1 VQLELKM
8 IEIDALLTL
17 ALDDY
22 RHGWSVGTFGAI
34 GEFVRDDAERVE
46 RARNGMV
53 QEIVTARGG
62 MRLSPSREIRVI
74 AFDTLSSDGET
85 WNQAVAFCLPK
96 GASDAPQAVHR
107 IGPDTEA
114 LRADDRDAI
123 LFDMGVAVGLVKMC
137 IRTRDA
143 DLIAALDAMEGK
155 LMLGPDGGKAAGLV
169 LKTSPHRVM
178 LSPVARV
185 EVYVAIPAPGGE
197 SPLGPHT
204 HMLPKLIA
212 SGRTHAANA
221 PIPEGMQPV
230 LMLHPRSPW
239 RDAAGKRTPF
249 DAGLDAYFESL
260 LQQHGLA
267 DDRSV
272 RGAVEA
278 AVRDGDDP
286 KLYAWPVSRRGR
298 AQARITLRRL
308 ARKMG
313 EDRVALWKTL
323 YDRAPPEDEEPAA
336 A

>member
-1 VQLELKM
+1 MEPNMTEV
-8 IEIDALLTL
+8 DALVTL

-22 RHGWSVGTFGAI
+22 RHGWSLGTFGAI
-34 GEFVRDDAERVE
+34 GEFVRDEKEPVR
-46 RARNGMV
+46 RTRNGAV

-62 MRLSPSREIRVI
+62 LRVSSSDDIKVI

-85 WNQAVAFCLPK
+85 WNQTVVFCLPK
-96 GASDAPQAVHR
+96 PGTGAPRVVRRLGPDVDA
-107 IGPDTEA
+107 IGPE
-114 LRADDRDAI
+114 DRDAL
-123 LFDMGVAVGLVKMC
+123 LFDMGVAAGLVKMC

-143 DLIAALDAMEGK
+143 DLIAALDELEGK
-155 LMLGPDGGKAAGLV
+155 SLLSSEGGKAAGLI

-185 EVYVAIPAPGGE
+185 EVYVAIPPPGGE

-221 PIPEGMQPV
+221 PIPERMQAV
-230 LMLHPRSPW
+230 LSLHPRSPW

-249 DAGLDAYFESL
+249 NPELDAFFDSL
-260 LQQHGLA
+260 LQRHGLA
-267 DDRSV
+267 EDRSV

-286 KLYAWPVSRRGR
+286 KFYAWPVSRRGR
-298 AQARITLRRL
+298 TQARITLRRL

-313 EDRVALWKTL
+313 DDQIAAWRSL
-323 YDRAPPEDEEPAA
+323 YDRAPPEDDELAVS
-336 A
+336 

>member
-1 VQLELKM
+1 MTEV
-8 IEIDALLTL
+8 DALLTL

-34 GEFVRDDAERVE
+34 GEFVRDEAEPVRRV
-46 RARNGMV
+46 RNGTV
-53 QEIVTARGG
+53 QEMVTARGAL
-62 MRLSPSREIRVI
+62 RVSPNDDIKVI

-96 GASDAPQAVHR
+96 SAADAPQVVHR
-107 IGPDTEA
+107 LGPDTDA
-114 LRADDRDAI
+114 IRAEDRDAI
-123 LFDMGVAVGLVKMC
+123 LFDMGVAAGLVRMC

-143 DLIAALDAMEGK
+143 DLIAALDELAGK
-155 LMLGPDGGKAAGLV
+155 SLLSSEGGKAAGLI

-178 LSPVARV
+178 LSPIARV
-185 EVYVAIPAPGGE
+185 EVYVAIPPPGGE

-221 PIPEGMQPV
+221 PIPERMQPV
-230 LMLHPRSPW
+230 LSLHPRSPW

-249 DAGLDAYFESL
+249 NPELDAFFDAL
-260 LQQHGLA
+260 LQKHGLA
-267 DDRSV
+267 EDRNV
-272 RGAVEA
+272 RSAVEA

-286 KLYAWPVSRRGR
+286 KFYAWPVSRRGR
-298 AQARITLRRL
+298 TQARIALRRL

-313 EDRVALWKTL
+313 EEQLAPWKAL
-323 YDRAPPEDEEPAA
+323 YDRAPPEDDEPAA
-336 A
+336 N

>member
-1 VQLELKM
+1 MTNV
-8 IEIDALLTL
+8 DALLTF
-17 ALDDY
+17 ALDDC

-34 GEFVRDDAERVE
+34 GEFVRDEAEPVQRS
-46 RARNGMV
+46 RNGLV

-62 MRLSPSREIRVI
+62 MRLSPNGDIRVI

-85 WNQAVAFCLPK
+85 WNQAVAFCLPR
-96 GASDAPQAVHR
+96 ADDAPQLVHR
-107 IGPDTEA
+107 LGPDAAA
-114 LRADDRDAI
+114 LREEDRDAM
-123 LFDMGVAVGLVKMC
+123 LFDMGVAVGLVRMC

-143 DLIAALDAMEGK
+143 DLISALDEMEGK
-155 LMLGPDGGKAAGLV
+155 SLLGSDGGRAAGLI
-169 LKTSPHRVM
+169 LKTSPHRIM

-204 HMLPKLIA
+204 HMLPKFIA

-221 PIPEGMQPV
+221 PIPERMQPV

-249 DAGLDAYFESL
+249 DPGLDAYFESL
-260 LQQHGLA
+260 LQRHGLA
-267 DDRSV
+267 DDRNV

-286 KLYAWPVSRRGR
+286 KLYPWPLSRRGR

-308 ARKMG
+308 VRKMG
-313 EDRVALWKTL
+313 EGRVAPWKTL

-336 A
+336 P